1 MTIKK
6 RVEHYTHVLTKNIFY
21 RIIYMGDNML
31 EEHDSMLIEL
41 SNCVSRLTTLQ
52 EQMEKT
58 MLTMNE
64 RISSIEQKPSQIL
77 TIIITAIVTAGI
89 TTLFSLI
96 MR

>member
-1 MTIKK
+1 
-6 RVEHYTHVLTKNIFY
+6 
-21 RIIYMGDNML
+21 ML

-58 MLTMNE
+58 VLTMNE
-64 RISSIEQKPSQIL
+64 RIYSIEQKPSQIL

>member
-1 MTIKK
+1 MQ
-6 RVEHYTHVLTKNIFY
+6 
-21 RIIYMGDNML
+21 

-58 MLTMNE
+58 VLTMNE
-64 RISSIEQKPSQIL
+64 RISIIEQKPSQIL

>member
-1 MTIKK
+1 
-6 RVEHYTHVLTKNIFY
+6 
-21 RIIYMGDNML
+21 MGDNML

-58 MLTMNE
+58 VLTMNE

-77 TIIITAIVTAGI
+77 TIIITAIITAGI

>member
-1 MTIKK
+1 
-6 RVEHYTHVLTKNIFY
+6 
-21 RIIYMGDNML
+21 ML

-58 MLTMNE
+58 MLAMNE

>member
-1 MTIKK
+1 
-6 RVEHYTHVLTKNIFY
+6 
-21 RIIYMGDNML
+21 ML

-58 MLTMNE
+58 VLTMNG

-77 TIIITAIVTAGI
+77 TIIITAIITAGI

>member
-1 MTIKK
+1 
-6 RVEHYTHVLTKNIFY
+6 
-21 RIIYMGDNML
+21 ML

-58 MLTMNE
+58 VLTMNE

-77 TIIITAIVTAGI
+77 TIIITAIITAGI

>member
-1 MTIKK
+1 
-6 RVEHYTHVLTKNIFY
+6 
-21 RIIYMGDNML
+21 ML

-58 MLTMNE
+58 VLTMNE
-64 RISSIEQKPSQIL
+64 RISIIEQKPSQIL

>member
-1 MTIKK
+1 MI
-6 RVEHYTHVLTKNIFY
+6 
-21 RIIYMGDNML
+21 

-58 MLTMNE
+58 VLTMNE
-64 RISSIEQKPSQIL
+64 RISIIEQKPSQIL

>member
-1 MTIKK
+1 
-6 RVEHYTHVLTKNIFY
+6 
-21 RIIYMGDNML
+21 ML
-31 EEHDSMLIEL
+31 EEHDTMLIEL

-58 MLTMNE
+58 VLTMNE
-64 RISSIEQKPSQIL
+64 RISSIEQRPSQIL

>member
-1 MTIKK
+1 
-6 RVEHYTHVLTKNIFY
+6 
-21 RIIYMGDNML
+21 ML
-31 EEHDSMLIEL
+31 EEHDNMLIEL

>member
-1 MTIKK
+1 
-6 RVEHYTHVLTKNIFY
+6 
-21 RIIYMGDNML
+21 MGDNMI

-58 MLTMNE
+58 VLTMNK
-64 RISSIEQKPSQIL
+64 RISTIEQKPSQIL

>member
-1 MTIKK
+1 
-6 RVEHYTHVLTKNIFY
+6 
-21 RIIYMGDNML
+21 ML

-58 MLTMNE
+58 VLTMNE

-77 TIIITAIVTAGI
+77 TIIITAFVTAGI

>member
-1 MTIKK
+1 
-6 RVEHYTHVLTKNIFY
+6 
-21 RIIYMGDNML
+21 ML

-58 MLTMNE
+58 VLTMNE
-64 RISSIEQKPSQIL
+64 RISSIEQKPLQIL

>member
-1 MTIKK
+1 
-6 RVEHYTHVLTKNIFY
+6 
-21 RIIYMGDNML
+21 ML

-41 SNCVSRLTTLQ
+41 SKCVSRLTTLQ

-58 MLTMNE
+58 VLTMNE

>member
-1 MTIKK
+1 
-6 RVEHYTHVLTKNIFY
+6 
-21 RIIYMGDNML
+21 MGDNML

-96 MR
+96 VR

>member
-1 MTIKK
+1 
-6 RVEHYTHVLTKNIFY
+6 
-21 RIIYMGDNML
+21 ML

-52 EQMEKT
+52 EQMERT
-58 MLTMNE
+58 VLTMNE

-77 TIIITAIVTAGI
+77 TIIITAIITAGI

>member
-1 MTIKK
+1 
-6 RVEHYTHVLTKNIFY
+6 
-21 RIIYMGDNML
+21 ML

-58 MLTMNE
+58 VLTMNE
-64 RISSIEQKPSQIL
+64 RISNIEQKPSQIL

>member
-1 MTIKK
+1 
-6 RVEHYTHVLTKNIFY
+6 
-21 RIIYMGDNML
+21 ML

-58 MLTMNE
+58 VLTMNE

-77 TIIITAIVTAGI
+77 TIIITAVITAGI

>member
-1 MTIKK
+1 
-6 RVEHYTHVLTKNIFY
+6 
-21 RIIYMGDNML
+21 MGDNML

-58 MLTMNE
+58 VLTMNE

>member
-1 MTIKK
+1 
-6 RVEHYTHVLTKNIFY
+6 
-21 RIIYMGDNML
+21 ML

-58 MLTMNE
+58 VLTMNE

-89 TTLFSLI
+89 TTFFSLI

>member
-1 MTIKK
+1 
-6 RVEHYTHVLTKNIFY
+6 
-21 RIIYMGDNML
+21 ML

-58 MLTMNE
+58 VLAMNE
-64 RISSIEQKPSQIL
+64 RISSIERKPSQIL

>member
-1 MTIKK
+1 
-6 RVEHYTHVLTKNIFY
+6 
-21 RIIYMGDNML
+21 ML

-58 MLTMNE
+58 VLTMNE

-77 TIIITAIVTAGI
+77 TIIITAIISAGI

>member
-1 MTIKK
+1 
-6 RVEHYTHVLTKNIFY
+6 
-21 RIIYMGDNML
+21 ML
-31 EEHDSMLIEL
+31 EEHDNMLIEL

-58 MLTMNE
+58 VLTMNE
-64 RISSIEQKPSQIL
+64 RISNIEQKPSQIL
-77 TIIITAIVTAGI
+77 TIIITAIVTAGV

>member
-1 MTIKK
+1 
-6 RVEHYTHVLTKNIFY
+6 
-21 RIIYMGDNML
+21 ML

-58 MLTMNE
+58 VLTMNE
-64 RISSIEQKPSQIL
+64 RISDIEQKPSNIL
-77 TIIITAIVTAGI
+77 TVIITAVITAGI

>member
-1 MTIKK
+1 
-6 RVEHYTHVLTKNIFY
+6 
-21 RIIYMGDNML
+21 ML

-58 MLTMNE
+58 VLTMNE

-77 TIIITAIVTAGI
+77 TILITAIVTAGI

>member
-1 MTIKK
+1 
-6 RVEHYTHVLTKNIFY
+6 
-21 RIIYMGDNML
+21 ML

-58 MLTMNE
+58 VLTMNE

-96 MR
+96 VR

>member
-1 MTIKK
+1 
-6 RVEHYTHVLTKNIFY
+6 
-21 RIIYMGDNML
+21 ML

-58 MLTMNE
+58 VLTMNK

>member
-1 MTIKK
+1 
-6 RVEHYTHVLTKNIFY
+6 
-21 RIIYMGDNML
+21 ML

-58 MLTMNE
+58 VLTMNE

-77 TIIITAIVTAGI
+77 TIIITAVITAGI
-89 TTLFSLI
+89 TTLFSLLVG
-96 MR
+96 

>member
-1 MTIKK
+1 
-6 RVEHYTHVLTKNIFY
+6 
-21 RIIYMGDNML
+21 MGDNML

-58 MLTMNE
+58 VLTMNE

-77 TIIITAIVTAGI
+77 TIIITAIVTAGV

>member
-1 MTIKK
+1 
-6 RVEHYTHVLTKNIFY
+6 
-21 RIIYMGDNML
+21 ML

-41 SNCVSRLTTLQ
+41 SKCVSRLTTLQ

-58 MLTMNE
+58 VLTMNE
-64 RISSIEQKPSQIL
+64 RITSIEQKPSQIL

>member
-1 MTIKK
+1 
-6 RVEHYTHVLTKNIFY
+6 
-21 RIIYMGDNML
+21 MGDNIYML

-58 MLTMNE
+58 VLTMNE

>member
-1 MTIKK
+1 
-6 RVEHYTHVLTKNIFY
+6 
-21 RIIYMGDNML
+21 ML
-31 EEHDSMLIEL
+31 EEHDTMLIEL
-41 SNCVSRLTTLQ
+41 SNCVSRLTALQ

-58 MLTMNE
+58 VLTMNK